1 MATKVLRVT
10 GDAGAQRKSFL
21 DGQLASGAAD
31 THYDE
36 SDAAERPVEGDSL
49 KALQALAQELL
60 ACEREVS
67 RTGAEYSSAQAALAD
82 VQEHRLPDLMS
93 RHNLPKFEFIDAV
106 SGQRLIIKYE
116 NGWRVRMPPK
126 QDEDGTPIAE
136 NLEKR
141 KAICEWFR
149 GIGLAGIVR
158 KEMKVA
164 MGLLPDDQVS
174 QIVGAFKQA
183 NPSLDPGV
191 TEDIHASTLRAQV
204 KRRKE
209 KNEEVHADILCQPIH
224 KASVANK

>member
-1 MATKVLRVT
+1 MTKKVLRVT
-10 GDAGAQRKSFL
+10 GDAGRQRTSFL
-21 DGQLASGAAD
+21 DEQLATGAAD

-60 ACEREVS
+60 ASEREVA
-67 RTGAEYSSAQAALAD
+67 RTGAEYARAVAALED

-93 RHNLPKFEFIDAV
+93 RHNLPSFEFIDAAT
-106 SGQRLIIKYE
+106 GERLTIKYE

-126 QDEDGTPIAE
+126 QDEEGMPIAE
-136 NLEKR
+136 NLQKR
-141 KAICEWFR
+141 KEICEWFR
-149 GIGLAGIVR
+149 SINLAGIVR
-158 KEMKVA
+158 KEMKVS
-164 MGLLPDDQVS
+164 MGLLSDDLVS

-191 TEDIHASTLRAQV
+191 VEDIHASTLRAQV

-209 KNEEVHADILCQPIH
+209 KNLEVHPDIICSPIH
-224 KASVANK
+224 KASVTKK